1 MDVGC
6 VKVKVRTIGKGSF
19 MVEERNLYLT
29 QSMTRRRPARSMSLR
44 VLTRSQVAFL
54 LRLSLAIVFFWFGV
68 LKLVGVSPVIDLLR
82 DSVPFLAN
90 SPYIELLGAAE
101 IVIAIG
107 LIINRWSGY
116 AAALMILHLFGT
128 LSLVLIS
135 PRLVFEPV
143 FPVLTMQG
151 EIST

>member
-1 MDVGC
+1 
-6 VKVKVRTIGKGSF
+6 

-29 QSMTRRRPARSMSLR
+29 QTVARRRPIRSAPLRILARRR
-44 VLTRSQVAFL
+44 VGFL
-54 LRLSLAIVFFWFGV
+54 LRLSLAVVFFWFGV
-68 LKLVGVSPVIDLLR
+68 LKLAGVSPVIDLLR
-82 DSVPFLAN
+82 DAMPILAH

-101 IVIAIG
+101 IVIAVG
-107 LIINRWSGY
+107 LVIDRLSGY
-116 AAALMILHLFGT
+116 AAALMILHLIGT

-151 EIST
+151 EFLAKNLVLITAGLTVISSRDR